1 MLDKEGRITTLDATG
16 LILGVLPNQIYERK
30 VIKIEPGSVIAIF
43 TDGLEEAMN
52 TKNEMF
58 GQERIIETLRN
69 TRELSSREIVKK
81 VQEDAINF
89 CNGKPLHDDLTMIVI
104 KS

>member
-1 MLDKEGRITTLDATG
+1 MLDKEGKISTLDATG

-52 TKNEMF
+52 SRNEMF
-58 GQERIIETLRN
+58 GQERIIETLKTSRH
-69 TRELSSREIVKK
+69 LSAKDIVKK
-81 VQEDAINF
+81 VQEEAIDF